1 LAQGSENTVVGSSAR
16 SSMRDYARARARDA
30 RQHSCT
36 RQSSKPRGRW
46 TDKFAGRA
54 LAWLL
59 LEDAKRPS
67 ARLALPPAVYMH
79 IATFLRFQA
88 PLKDQIYAVGGRNRH
103 LEDSSGYLNEV
114 EMFDWFRG
122 EWRDLPSI
130 SMKRVGAAV
139 VCVDGCL
146 YAAGGYCARISQ
158 PVASVEKYDP
168 EREQWTTV
176 APMLGARYGHAMAA
190 VDGKI
195 YVMGGDAG
203 GADRMLSSC
212 EVYDPRENVWSEIA
226 RMPCKLAGG
235 RVEVHGNKIL
245 YVGGCAEASLSDVVW
260 AYDVETDV
268 WEPFARMS
276 VGRSAFALGRMELGG
291 ESQALVVAGG
301 FLDEEAQ
308 GVASVSVELVGLPRS
323 ERAESSDDESPSA
336 SRSPAS
342 STYSSPGGSPQSGT
356 NAGQGFSPA
365 FRARAVPPLPE
376 QRSGCRAVTVK
387 RSRVWSGADEDLRLP
402 SCKEDAFDDGDCLV
416 LLGGEEVQVEQDT
429 ATPSMYDS
437 AWIFDSRTWRW
448 VASDVVPPMRTGR
461 TALGVCIAP
470 GYPRSY
476 GFYD

>member
-1 LAQGSENTVVGSSAR
+1 
-16 SSMRDYARARARDA
+16 MRDHGRARARDA
-30 RQHSCT
+30 RPHPCT
-36 RQSSKPRGRW
+36 RQLPKACGRW

-54 LAWLL
+54 LAWIL
-59 LEDAKRPS
+59 LEDSKRPS
-67 ARLALPPAVYMH
+67 ARPALPPAVYVH

-114 EMFDWFRG
+114 EMFDWFRC
-122 EWRDLPSI
+122 EWRSLPSI
-130 SMKRVGAAV
+130 SVKRVGAAV
-139 VCVDGCL
+139 VCVGGCL

-158 PVASVEKYDP
+158 PVASVEKFDP
-168 EREQWTTV
+168 EKEQWTTV

-212 EVYDPRENVWSEIA
+212 EVYDPRKNVWSEIA

-260 AYDVETDV
+260 AYDVDADV

-301 FLDEEAQ
+301 FLDDEA
-308 GVASVSVELVGLPRS
+308 GVANVSAELVGLPGPRS
-323 ERAESSDDESPSA
+323 ESDDESSP
-336 SRSPAS
+336 RSP
-342 STYSSPGGSPQSGT
+342 SSPATSPSLCALT
-356 NAGQGFSPA
+356 
-365 FRARAVPPLPE
+365 VPPLPE

-387 RSRVWSGADEDLRLP
+387 RSRVWSGSDDDLSP
-402 SCKEDAFDDGDCLV
+402 TCCKEDDEDDAECLV
-416 LLGGEEVQVEQDT
+416 LLGGEEVQVEQDS
-429 ATPSMYDS
+429 AAPSMYDT
-437 AWIFDSRTWRW
+437 AWIFDSRAWRW